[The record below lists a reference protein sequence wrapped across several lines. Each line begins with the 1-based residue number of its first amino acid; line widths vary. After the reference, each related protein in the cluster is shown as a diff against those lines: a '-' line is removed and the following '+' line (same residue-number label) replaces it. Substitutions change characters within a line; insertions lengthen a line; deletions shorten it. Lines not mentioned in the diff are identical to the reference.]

1 MPFLERFFIEVGGF
15 ERISGEGIRVSI
27 DGFELGV
34 RVGARD
40 SNEVYVGA
48 FLFEVGEEALGE

>member
-1 MPFLERFFIEVGGF
+1 MERFFIKVGGF